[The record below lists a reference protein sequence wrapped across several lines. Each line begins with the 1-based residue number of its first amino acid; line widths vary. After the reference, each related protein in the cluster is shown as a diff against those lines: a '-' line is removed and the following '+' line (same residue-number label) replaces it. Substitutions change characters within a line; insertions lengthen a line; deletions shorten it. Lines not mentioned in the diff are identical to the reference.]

1 MKNITLL
8 LGIIILSASQNF
20 AQDRL
25 FFLTGDETDVK
36 ITEITSSEVKY
47 KRMDNLDGPSF
58 STLKSEL
65 FMIKYANGDKEMIA
79 AQTAEPIPTEQEDYT
94 IYNAEQTSPSS
105 NSDGG
110 LSSAVI
116 VTKEPSSAASAN
128 TDKWGRTQEDNIR
141 LYKKKLVKG
150 GVLLG
155 VGGVMIIPGIVLFAR
170 ANQFDNAGLD
180 GDPLRIGG
188 ALLSVGGLAM
198 LVAGSAIMGSSA
210 KYKKRANLLAN
221 GTARLSPKMLNDSR
235 FSGVNVKS
243 NPSFGVSFSYDF

>member
-1 MKNITLL
+1 MKNTILL
-8 LGIIILSASQNF
+8 LAIAMLSISQSF

-25 FFLTGDETDVK
+25 FFLNGDETDVK
-36 ITEITSSEVKY
+36 ITEVTSSEVKY
-47 KRMDNLDGPSF
+47 KRLDNLEGPSF
-58 STLKSEL
+58 STLKTEL
-65 FMIKYANGDKEMIA
+65 FMIKYANGDKEMIT
-79 AQTAEPIPTEQEDYT
+79 AQNAEPVPTAQEDYT
-94 IYNAEQTSPSS
+94 TNNAEQTSPSS

-116 VTKEPSSAASAN
+116 VTKEPSSAASAD
-128 TDKWGRTQEDNIR
+128 TDKWGRTQEENMR

-170 ANQFDNAGLD
+170 ANQFENAGLD

-210 KYKKRANLLAN
+210 KYKKRANQLAN
-221 GTARLSPKMLNDSR
+221 GTARLSPTLLNDTR
-235 FSGVNVKS
+235 FSGLNIKS
-243 NPSFGVSFSYDF
+243 NPGYGVSFSYNF